1 VLRGEFLQWTHY
13 RNLAICDYPPLYHR
27 PLVGLTRQSL
37 VIRCLLVP
45 CARILSRGKSLLGH
59 GQAKSLTYERAEPV
73 GSRLSC
79 AETGVCSSRRS
90 HKEGYQIILLKFINF
105 VPQGTLIN
113 PHPNKAI
120 ENRFIL
126 SMLLTFAILI
136 AEVIGGFWT
145 GSLALLSDAAHV
157 LMDVFVLGLSY
168 LALRLSSMPADDRH
182 TYGFHRLEVL
192 AALINGVTL
201 GAIAIEIFSEAWQRW
216 FHLQPVKS
224 AEMLVI
230 AVIGLV
236 VNLVVAFVF
245 GGHEH
250 EHDHEGED
258 GAEAHEE
265 AEDLNVRSTLL
276 HVIGDAVSSVGVIV
290 AAGVIWFTGWEWVDP
305 LMSVFIGIIIVLS
318 SWRVLKSSLHILV
331 EGVPEHLSVDK
342 IGASIGGVPGV
353 LDVHDLHV
361 WSICSGHVALSAHV
375 ITADQTIADSNGIMA
390 ELKARLRQFGIEH
403 TTIQFECAACG
414 QGSDLSVASST
425 SSSQIASL

>member
-1 VLRGEFLQWTHY
+1 M
-13 RNLAICDYPPLYHR
+13 
-27 PLVGLTRQSL
+27 
-37 VIRCLLVP
+37 
-45 CARILSRGKSLLGH
+45 
-59 GQAKSLTYERAEPV
+59 
-73 GSRLSC
+73 
-79 AETGVCSSRRS
+79 
-90 HKEGYQIILLKFINF
+90 
-105 VPQGTLIN
+105 N

-120 ENRFIL
+120 ENRFVL

-157 LMDVFVLGLSY
+157 FMDVFALGLSY
-168 LALRLSSMPADDRH
+168 LALRLSALPADDRH
-182 TYGFHRLEVL
+182 TYGFHRLEVI
-192 AALINGVTL
+192 AALINGMTL
-201 GAIAIEIFSEAWQRW
+201 GAIAIEIFSESWHRW
-216 FHLQPVKS
+216 FNPQPVKS
-224 AEMLVI
+224 VEMLVI
-230 AVIGLV
+230 AAIGLV
-236 VNLVVAFVF
+236 VNLVVAFVL

-265 AEDLNVRSTLL
+265 AEDLNVRSAFL
-276 HVIGDAVSSVGVIV
+276 HVVGDAVSSVGVIV

-305 LMSVFIGIIIVLS
+305 LMSVFIGILIVLS

-331 EGVPEHLSVDK
+331 EGVPEHLSVEK
-342 IGASIGGVPGV
+342 IGASMAGVPGV

-375 ITADQTIADSNGIMA
+375 ITADQTITDGNGIMT